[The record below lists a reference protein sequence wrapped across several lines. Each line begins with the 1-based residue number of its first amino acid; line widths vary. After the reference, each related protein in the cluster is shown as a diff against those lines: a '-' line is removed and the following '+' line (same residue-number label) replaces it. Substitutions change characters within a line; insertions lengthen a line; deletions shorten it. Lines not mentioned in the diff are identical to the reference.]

1 MSKKKLLSYDELL
14 AAYPDWILWRTD
26 IFGKESTPEA
36 TEQARLRCLAEI
48 GYVTKF
54 IQANGLTRHI
64 LCNTAPAVPEKFCV
78 RLKDVT
84 PEGLEFYRTGYMQ
97 WLKRFERNMH
107 ADPSDVRVL
116 EKSLQLMRTKTKSAE
131 T

>member
-14 AAYPDWILWRTD
+14 AAYPDWLLLKADLYAR
-26 IFGKESTPEA
+26 ESTPEE
-36 TEQARLRCLAEI
+36 TEQARLRAKKIVGHTL
-48 GYVTKF
+48 KF
-54 IQANGLTRHI
+54 FQDHGLTKSMI
-64 LCNTAPAVPEKFCV
+64 CSDAPNIPDDLCVYL
-78 RLKDVT
+78 RDIT
-84 PEGLEFYRTGYMQ
+84 PEGLDFYRAGQMQ